1 MPEPRTREVQA
12 EGVNKRLTPRG
23 WAQVPIRTTAARRP
37 GALDVHGKAVA
48 PELGKER
55 VNSSGDVSMKLEDF
69 RQQVRAELAAVDP
82 DGTADPAE
90 IDRLVREVIVFLSTS
105 AEDQVNAA
113 ARIAEASPSPRDRE
127 LWLRRAERLRQ
138 GVVALQVALDEL
150 GPAPQD
156 AGQGDL

>member
-1 MPEPRTREVQA
+1 
-12 EGVNKRLTPRG
+12 
-23 WAQVPIRTTAARRP
+23 
-37 GALDVHGKAVA
+37 
-48 PELGKER
+48 
-55 VNSSGDVSMKLEDF
+55 MKLEDF

-82 DGTADPAE
+82 GGTADPAE

-138 GVVALQVALDEL
+138 GGVSLQVALNEL
-150 GPAPQD
+150 GPAPD
-156 AGQGDL
+156 GAVQGDL

>member
-1 MPEPRTREVQA
+1 MQ
-12 EGVNKRLTPRG
+12 
-23 WAQVPIRTTAARRP
+23 
-37 GALDVHGKAVA
+37 
-48 PELGKER
+48 
-55 VNSSGDVSMKLEDF
+55 LEDL

-138 GVVALQVALDEL
+138 GLVALQVALNEL
-150 GPAPQD
+150 GPAPD
-156 AGQGDL
+156 DTVRGDL

>member
-1 MPEPRTREVQA
+1 
-12 EGVNKRLTPRG
+12 
-23 WAQVPIRTTAARRP
+23 
-37 GALDVHGKAVA
+37 
-48 PELGKER
+48 
-55 VNSSGDVSMKLEDF
+55 MKLEDL
-69 RQQVRAELAAVDP
+69 RQQVRAELAAVDL

-138 GVVALQVALDEL
+138 GLVALQVALNEL
-150 GPAPQD
+150 GFAPD
-156 AGQGDL
+156 NAVQGDL

>member
-1 MPEPRTREVQA
+1 
-12 EGVNKRLTPRG
+12 
-23 WAQVPIRTTAARRP
+23 
-37 GALDVHGKAVA
+37 
-48 PELGKER
+48 
-55 VNSSGDVSMKLEDF
+55 MKLEDL

-138 GVVALQVALDEL
+138 GVVALQVALNEL
-150 GPAPQD
+150 GPAPGLMPIHNYIPD
-156 AGQGDL
+156 ADIPLSRITRSRPG